1 MEHRAVWVTYRPEP
15 PASHV
20 ESVRQSVPHTYR
32 VLPPFEGLPAP
43 VVASAWRKQLSLK
56 GLDDTRLA
64 EFIRKPRQSPQ
75 APEPGAACP
84 RDIDGG
90 PNS

>member
-1 MEHRAVWVTYRPEP
+1 MVA
-15 PASHV
+15 
-20 ESVRQSVPHTYR
+20 
-32 VLPPFEGLPAP
+32 EGLPAP

-75 APEPGAACP
+75 APEPGAACTGGV
-84 RDIDGG
+84 DGG
-90 PNS
+90 QGS